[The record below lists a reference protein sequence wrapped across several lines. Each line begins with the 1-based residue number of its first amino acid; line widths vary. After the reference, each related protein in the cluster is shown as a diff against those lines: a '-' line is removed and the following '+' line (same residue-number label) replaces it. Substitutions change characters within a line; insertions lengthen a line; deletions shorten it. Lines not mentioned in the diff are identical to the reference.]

1 MNVFLS
7 FLLMIN
13 EKEKPHKSI
22 WLLAAALA
30 CVGAGQS
37 TVFILIPS
45 EVRSLGF
52 TEFEVGLI
60 FSISALAW
68 MIFSPFW
75 GRLSDKFGRGSI
87 FLIGMIGF
95 AFSMASFAVI
105 LISAQNLLLPLALVF
120 PLLVF
125 TRLINGLLGSAVRPA
140 AGGRIA
146 DLTSPTTRTAGF
158 ARFDAGWQFGVVI
171 GPIVVGIL
179 LSVFNENL
187 LAPFIFI
194 ALLGLLIGFYN
205 FKNMNESFET
215 EDKKN
220 LSKLKF
226 YDSRVWPSLLVASF
240 MGIAN
245 ACLVL
250 TSALYTK
257 DVIIT
262 SGESLYAVVAIGFS
276 LVAMSG
282 MFANLFIVDKF
293 KIRPLNLIKWG
304 CSLILL
310 SYLFLANSTSI
321 SNLYISL
328 VMFGLGSGLIRPGN
342 VTILSLSVS
351 PKEQGAASGW
361 MGTVFPIGHLI
372 TPFSIMP
379 LYMISPNLPYFAI
392 SFLALLLIIF
402 ILLTQ
407 KKYFYY

>member
-1 MNVFLS
+1 
-7 FLLMIN
+7 MID
-13 EKEKPHKSI
+13 EREKPHKSI

-87 FLIGMIGF
+87 FLLGMIGF
-95 AFSMASFAVI
+95 AFSMASFAAI
-105 LISAQNLLLPLALVF
+105 LISAQSLLLPLALVF
-120 PLLVF
+120 PLLVL

-171 GPIVVGIL
+171 GPIVVGVL

-187 LAPFIFI
+187 LAPFLFI
-194 ALLGLLIGFYN
+194 AVLGLIIGFYN
-205 FKNMNESFET
+205 FKNMNESFKA
-215 EDKKN
+215 EDIKQQP
-220 LSKLKF
+220 KLKF
-226 YDSRVWPSLLVASF
+226 YDSRVWPSLLIASF
-240 MGIAN
+240 MGISN

-262 SGESLYAVVAIGFS
+262 NGESVYTVIAIGFS

-310 SYLFLANSTSI
+310 SYLFLANATSI
-321 SNLYISL
+321 SNLYLSL
-328 VMFGLGSGLIRPGN
+328 IMFGLGSGLIRPGN
-342 VTILSLSVS
+342 ITILSLSVS

-379 LYMISPNLPYFAI
+379 LYMMSPNLPYFAI

-402 ILLTQ
+402 ILLNQ

>member
-1 MNVFLS
+1 
-7 FLLMIN
+7 MIN

-220 LSKLKF
+220 LSKLKS

>member
-1 MNVFLS
+1 
-7 FLLMIN
+7 MID
-13 EKEKPHKSI
+13 EEEKPHKSI

-87 FLIGMIGF
+87 FLLGMIGF
-95 AFSMASFAVI
+95 AFSMASFAAI
-105 LISAQNLLLPLALVF
+105 LISAQSFLLPLALVF

-171 GPIVVGIL
+171 GPIVVGVL

-187 LAPFIFI
+187 LAPFLFI
-194 ALLGLLIGFYN
+194 AILGLIIGFYN
-205 FKNMNESFET
+205 FKNMNESFEA
-215 EDKKN
+215 EDLKQQP
-220 LSKLKF
+220 KLKF

-262 SGESLYAVVAIGFS
+262 NGESVYAVVAIGFS

-310 SYLFLANSTSI
+310 SYLFLANATSI
-321 SNLYISL
+321 SNLYLSL
-328 VMFGLGSGLIRPGN
+328 IMFGLGSGLIRPGN
-342 VTILSLSVS
+342 ITILSLSVS

-379 LYMISPNLPYFAI
+379 LYMLSPNLPYFAI

-402 ILLTQ
+402 ILLNQ

>member
-1 MNVFLS
+1 
-7 FLLMIN
+7 MIN

-87 FLIGMIGF
+87 FLLGMIGF
-95 AFSMASFAVI
+95 AFSMASFAAI
-105 LISAQNLLLPLALVF
+105 LISAQSFLLPLAMVF
-120 PLLVF
+120 PLLVL

-171 GPIVVGIL
+171 GPIVVGVL

-187 LAPFIFI
+187 LAPFLFI
-194 ALLGLLIGFYN
+194 AVLGLIIGFYN
-205 FKNMNESFET
+205 FKNMNESFEA
-215 EDKKN
+215 EDLKQQP
-220 LSKLKF
+220 KLKF

-262 SGESLYAVVAIGFS
+262 NGESVYAVVAIGFS

-310 SYLFLANSTSI
+310 SYLFLANATSI
-321 SNLYISL
+321 SNLYLSL
-328 VMFGLGSGLIRPGN
+328 IMFGLGSGLIRPGN
-342 VTILSLSVS
+342 ITILSLSVS

-402 ILLTQ
+402 ILLNQ

>member
-1 MNVFLS
+1 
-7 FLLMIN
+7 MIN
-13 EKEKPHKSI
+13 DSEKPPKSI
-22 WLLAAALA
+22 WALAAALA

-45 EVRSLGF
+45 EVRNLGF

-68 MIFSPFW
+68 MFFSPFW

-87 FLIGMIGF
+87 FLIGMLGF
-95 AFSMASFAVI
+95 ALSMGSFAAI

-146 DLTSPTTRTAGF
+146 DLTSPTTRSAGF

-171 GPIVVGIL
+171 GPVVVGVL
-179 LSVFNENL
+179 LSLFNENL

-194 ALLGLLIGFYN
+194 ALLGALIGFYN
-205 FKNMNESFET
+205 FKDMQGPIEPLDEET
-215 EDKKN
+215 KT
-220 LSKLKF
+220 KLQF
-226 YDSRVWPSLLVASF
+226 TDSRVWPSLLIASF
-240 MGIAN
+240 VGMAN

-250 TSALYTK
+250 TVALYTK
-257 DVIIT
+257 DEIIT
-262 SGESLYAVVAIGFS
+262 NGESVYSVVAIGFS
-276 LVAMSG
+276 IVALSG

-293 KIRPLNLIKWG
+293 QIRPLNLIKWG
-304 CSLILL
+304 CSIVLL
-310 SYLFLANSTSI
+310 SYLFLSQATSI
-321 SNLYISL
+321 SSLYLALI
-328 VMFGLGSGLIRPGN
+328 MYGIGSGLVRPGN
-342 VTILSLSVS
+342 ITILSLSVS
-351 PKEQGAASGW
+351 KNEQGAASGW

-372 TPFSIMP
+372 TPFTIMP
-379 LYMISPNLPYFAI
+379 LYMMSPNFPYFLI

-402 ILLTQ
+402 ILLNQ
-407 KKYFYY
+407 KKYFNY

>member
-1 MNVFLS
+1 
-7 FLLMIN
+7 MID
-13 EKEKPHKSI
+13 EEEKPHKSI

-87 FLIGMIGF
+87 FLLGMIGF
-95 AFSMASFAVI
+95 AFSMASFAAI
-105 LISAQNLLLPLALVF
+105 LISAQSFLLPLALVF
-120 PLLVF
+120 PLLVL

-171 GPIVVGIL
+171 GPIVVGVL

-187 LAPFIFI
+187 LAPFLFI
-194 ALLGLLIGFYN
+194 AVLGLIIGFYN
-205 FKNMNESFET
+205 FKNMNESFEA
-215 EDKKN
+215 EDLKQQP
-220 LSKLKF
+220 KLKF

-262 SGESLYAVVAIGFS
+262 NGESVYTVVAIGFS

-310 SYLFLANSTSI
+310 SYLFLANATSI
-321 SNLYISL
+321 SNLYLSL
-328 VMFGLGSGLIRPGN
+328 IMFGLGSGLIRPGN
-342 VTILSLSVS
+342 ITILSLSVS

-379 LYMISPNLPYFAI
+379 LYMLSPNLPYFAI

-402 ILLTQ
+402 ILLNQ

>member
-1 MNVFLS
+1 
-7 FLLMIN
+7 MID
-13 EKEKPHKSI
+13 EREKPHKSI

-87 FLIGMIGF
+87 FLLGMIGF
-95 AFSMASFAVI
+95 AFSMASFAAI
-105 LISAQNLLLPLALVF
+105 LILAQSLLLPLALVF
-120 PLLVF
+120 PLLVL

-171 GPIVVGIL
+171 GPIVVGVL

-187 LAPFIFI
+187 LAPFLFI
-194 ALLGLLIGFYN
+194 AVLGLIIGFYN
-205 FKNMNESFET
+205 FKNMNESFEA
-215 EDKKN
+215 EDIKQQP
-220 LSKLKF
+220 KLKF
-226 YDSRVWPSLLVASF
+226 YDSRVWPSLLIASF
-240 MGIAN
+240 MGISN

-262 SGESLYAVVAIGFS
+262 NGESVYTVVAIGFS

-310 SYLFLANSTSI
+310 SYLFLANATSI
-321 SNLYISL
+321 SNLYLSL
-328 VMFGLGSGLIRPGN
+328 IMFGLGSGLIRPGN
-342 VTILSLSVS
+342 ITILSLSVS

-379 LYMISPNLPYFAI
+379 LYMMSPNLPYFAI

-402 ILLTQ
+402 ILLKQ

>member
-1 MNVFLS
+1 
-7 FLLMIN
+7 MIN
-13 EKEKPHKSI
+13 EIEKPHKSI

-75 GRLSDKFGRGSI
+75 GRLSDKLGRGSI
-87 FLIGMIGF
+87 FLLGMIGF
-95 AFSMASFAVI
+95 AFSMASFAAI
-105 LISAQNLLLPLALVF
+105 LILAQSLLLPLALVF
-120 PLLVF
+120 PLLVL

-171 GPIVVGIL
+171 GPIVVGVL

-187 LAPFIFI
+187 LAPFLFI
-194 ALLGLLIGFYN
+194 AVLGLIIGFYN
-205 FKNMNESFET
+205 FKNMNESFEA
-215 EDKKN
+215 EDIKQQP
-220 LSKLKF
+220 KLKF
-226 YDSRVWPSLLVASF
+226 YDSRVWPSLLIASF
-240 MGIAN
+240 MGISN

-262 SGESLYAVVAIGFS
+262 NGESVYTVVAIGFS

-310 SYLFLANSTSI
+310 SYLFLANATSI
-321 SNLYISL
+321 SNLYLSL
-328 VMFGLGSGLIRPGN
+328 IMFGLGSGLIRPGN
-342 VTILSLSVS
+342 ITILSLSVS

-379 LYMISPNLPYFAI
+379 LYMLSPNLPYFAI

-402 ILLTQ
+402 ILLNQ

>member
-1 MNVFLS
+1 
-7 FLLMIN
+7 MID

-105 LISAQNLLLPLALVF
+105 LISARNLLLPLALVF

-179 LSVFNENL
+179 LSIFNENL

-407 KKYFYY
+407 KKYYYY

>member
-1 MNVFLS
+1 
-7 FLLMIN
+7 MIN

-105 LISAQNLLLPLALVF
+105 LISAQNFLLPLTLVF

-179 LSVFNENL
+179 LSIFNENL

-220 LSKLKF
+220 HSKLKF

>member
-1 MNVFLS
+1 
-7 FLLMIN
+7 MID

-87 FLIGMIGF
+87 FLLGMIGF

-105 LISAQNLLLPLALVF
+105 LISAQNFLLPLTLVF

-179 LSVFNENL
+179 LSIFNENL

-226 YDSRVWPSLLVASF
+226 YDSRVWPSLLIASF

-257 DVIIT
+257 DVIVT

-276 LVAMSG
+276 IVAMSG

-293 KIRPLNLIKWG
+293 KIKPLNLIKWG

-407 KKYFYY
+407 KKFFYY

>member
-1 MNVFLS
+1 
-7 FLLMIN
+7 MIN
-13 EKEKPHKSI
+13 EREKPHKSI

-105 LISAQNLLLPLALVF
+105 LIFAQNLLLPLTLVF

-179 LSVFNENL
+179 LSIFNENL

-293 KIRPLNLIKWG
+293 KIRPINLIKWG

>member
-1 MNVFLS
+1 
-7 FLLMIN
+7 MIN

-87 FLIGMIGF
+87 FLLGMIGF
-95 AFSMASFAVI
+95 AFSMASFAAI
-105 LISAQNLLLPLALVF
+105 LISAQSFLLPLALVF
-120 PLLVF
+120 PLLVL

-171 GPIVVGIL
+171 GPIVVGVL

-187 LAPFIFI
+187 LAPFLFI
-194 ALLGLLIGFYN
+194 AVLGLIIGFYN
-205 FKNMNESFET
+205 FKNMNESFEA
-215 EDKKN
+215 EDLKQQP
-220 LSKLKF
+220 KLKF
-226 YDSRVWPSLLVASF
+226 YDSRVWPSLLVASV

-262 SGESLYAVVAIGFS
+262 NGESVYAVVAIGFS

-310 SYLFLANSTSI
+310 SYLFLANATSI
-321 SNLYISL
+321 SNLYLSL
-328 VMFGLGSGLIRPGN
+328 IMFGLGSGLIRPGN
-342 VTILSLSVS
+342 ITILSLSVS

-379 LYMISPNLPYFAI
+379 LYMLSPNLPYFAI

-402 ILLTQ
+402 ILLNQ

>member
-1 MNVFLS
+1 
-7 FLLMIN
+7 MIN
-13 EKEKPHKSI
+13 DSEKPPKSI
-22 WLLAAALA
+22 WALAAALA

-45 EVRSLGF
+45 EVRNLGF

-68 MIFSPFW
+68 MFFSPFW

-87 FLIGMIGF
+87 FLIGMLGF
-95 AFSMASFAVI
+95 ALSMGSFAAI

-146 DLTSPTTRTAGF
+146 DLTSPTTRSAGF

-171 GPIVVGIL
+171 GPVVVGVL
-179 LSVFNENL
+179 LSLFNENL

-194 ALLGLLIGFYN
+194 ALLGALIGFYN
-205 FKNMNESFET
+205 FKDMQGPAEHLD
-215 EDKKN
+215 EDIKT
-220 LSKLKF
+220 KLQF
-226 YDSRVWPSLLVASF
+226 TDSRVWPSLLIASF
-240 MGIAN
+240 VGMAN

-250 TSALYTK
+250 TVALYTK
-257 DVIIT
+257 DEIIT
-262 SGESLYAVVAIGFS
+262 NGESVYSVVAIGFS
-276 LVAMSG
+276 IVALSG

-293 KIRPLNLIKWG
+293 QIRPLNLIKWG
-304 CSLILL
+304 CSIVLL
-310 SYLFLANSTSI
+310 SYLFLSQATSI
-321 SNLYISL
+321 SSLYLALI
-328 VMFGLGSGLIRPGN
+328 MYGIGSGLVRPGN
-342 VTILSLSVS
+342 ITILSLSVS
-351 PKEQGAASGW
+351 KNEQGAASGW

-372 TPFSIMP
+372 TPFTIMP
-379 LYMISPNLPYFAI
+379 LYMMSPNFPYFLI

-402 ILLTQ
+402 ILLNQ
-407 KKYFYY
+407 KKYFNY

>member
-1 MNVFLS
+1 
-7 FLLMIN
+7 MIN

-105 LISAQNLLLPLALVF
+105 LISAQNLLLPLTLVF

-179 LSVFNENL
+179 LSIFNENL

-194 ALLGLLIGFYN
+194 ALIGLLIGFYN
-205 FKNMNESFET
+205 FKNMNESFEA

-220 LSKLKF
+220 LSNLKF

-304 CSLILL
+304 CTLILL
-310 SYLFLANSTSI
+310 SYLFLANSISI

-402 ILLTQ
+402 ILLNQ

>member
-1 MNVFLS
+1 
-7 FLLMIN
+7 MIN

-87 FLIGMIGF
+87 FLLGMIGF
-95 AFSMASFAVI
+95 AFSMASFAAI
-105 LISAQNLLLPLALVF
+105 LISAQSFILPLTLVF
-120 PLLVF
+120 PLLVL

-171 GPIVVGIL
+171 GPIVVGVL

-187 LAPFIFI
+187 LAPFLFI
-194 ALLGLLIGFYN
+194 AVLGLIIGFYN
-205 FKNMNESFET
+205 FKNMNESFEA
-215 EDKKN
+215 EDLKQQP
-220 LSKLKF
+220 KLKF

-262 SGESLYAVVAIGFS
+262 NGESVYAVVAIGFS

-310 SYLFLANSTSI
+310 SYLFLANATSI
-321 SNLYISL
+321 SNLYVSL
-328 VMFGLGSGLIRPGN
+328 IMFGLGSGLIRPGN
-342 VTILSLSVS
+342 ITILSLSVS

-379 LYMISPNLPYFAI
+379 LYMLSPNLPYFAI

-402 ILLTQ
+402 ILLNQ

>member
-1 MNVFLS
+1 
-7 FLLMIN
+7 MIN
-13 EKEKPHKSI
+13 EIEKPHKSI

-75 GRLSDKFGRGSI
+75 GRLSDKLGRGSI
-87 FLIGMIGF
+87 FLLGMIGF
-95 AFSMASFAVI
+95 AFSMASFAAI
-105 LISAQNLLLPLALVF
+105 LILAQSLLLPLALVF
-120 PLLVF
+120 PLLVL

-171 GPIVVGIL
+171 GPIVVGVL

-187 LAPFIFI
+187 LAPFLFI
-194 ALLGLLIGFYN
+194 AVLGLIIGFYN
-205 FKNMNESFET
+205 FKNMNESFEA
-215 EDKKN
+215 EDIKQQP
-220 LSKLKF
+220 KLKF
-226 YDSRVWPSLLVASF
+226 YDSRVWPSLLIASF
-240 MGIAN
+240 MGISN

-262 SGESLYAVVAIGFS
+262 NGESVYTVIAIGFS

-310 SYLFLANSTSI
+310 SYLFLANATSI
-321 SNLYISL
+321 SNLYLSL
-328 VMFGLGSGLIRPGN
+328 IMFGLGSGLIRPGN
-342 VTILSLSVS
+342 ITILSLSVS

-379 LYMISPNLPYFAI
+379 LYMMSPNLPYFAI

-402 ILLTQ
+402 ILLKQ

>member
-1 MNVFLS
+1 
-7 FLLMIN
+7 MIN

-87 FLIGMIGF
+87 FLLGMIGF
-95 AFSMASFAVI
+95 AFSMASFAAI
-105 LISAQNLLLPLALVF
+105 LISAQSFLLPLTLVF
-120 PLLVF
+120 PLLVL

-171 GPIVVGIL
+171 GPIVVGVL

-187 LAPFIFI
+187 LAPFLFI
-194 ALLGLLIGFYN
+194 AVLGLIIGFYN
-205 FKNMNESFET
+205 FKNMNESFEA
-215 EDKKN
+215 EDLKQQP
-220 LSKLKF
+220 KLKF

-262 SGESLYAVVAIGFS
+262 NGESVYAVVAIGFS

-310 SYLFLANSTSI
+310 SYLFLANATSI
-321 SNLYISL
+321 SNLYLSL
-328 VMFGLGSGLIRPGN
+328 IMFGLGSGLIRPGN
-342 VTILSLSVS
+342 ITILSLSVS

-379 LYMISPNLPYFAI
+379 LYMLSPNLPYFAI

-402 ILLTQ
+402 ILLNQ